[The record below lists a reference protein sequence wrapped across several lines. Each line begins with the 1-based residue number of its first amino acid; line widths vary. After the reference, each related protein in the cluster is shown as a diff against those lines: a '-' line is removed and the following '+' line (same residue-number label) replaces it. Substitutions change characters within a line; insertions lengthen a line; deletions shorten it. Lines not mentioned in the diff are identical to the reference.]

1 MCGMSSYNVPSHNEN
16 HITGP
21 TVSKKLG
28 LVSGPKGTVQEYFA
42 PFFMFRVLKIS
53 IPQLLPQ
60 DANQFFYYMTGRASK
75 EGPRIFD
82 SRNGRLCH

>member
-1 MCGMSSYNVPSHNEN
+1 MCGMSSYNEN
-16 HITGP
+16 HVTGP

-28 LVSGPKGTVQEYFA
+28 KGTVQEYFA

-60 DANQFFYYMTGRASK
+60 DANQFLYYMTGRARK